1 MNDIF
6 NLCTYIDPSMFE
18 LKEVP
23 PVPQGPKTSKLT
35 ALLSEVYE
43 QKSNPFFQYCRF
55 DGEAC
60 SCVHIMYVYTV
71 FYVQKFCVCCMLV
84 CTVYVC
90 LCKMCMVDTVRTY
103 VCAHVCNLCI

>member
-1 MNDIF
+1 MLKFINEYM
-6 NLCTYIDPSMFE
+6 NLCIYTDPLMFE

-23 PVPQGPKTSKLT
+23 PIPQGPKESKLT

-60 SCVHIMYVYTV
+60 TCVHMYV
-71 FYVQKFCVCCMLV
+71 
-84 CTVYVC
+84 
-90 LCKMCMVDTVRTY
+90 
-103 VCAHVCNLCI
+103 